1 MKCEIYNHP
10 RLIPGHSM
18 YGDAAFEG
26 FEYSYVSIK
35 SLLTSPVTPKP
46 KLAKIQLTDVW
57 SKPGD
62 WFGID
67 DFDPESIRYQKAD
80 PSYPGIVVEG
90 MQNPAGKPFRLIDG
104 RRRLNKLKTLG
115 VVEYPFYIFPLEAVR
130 PFIVEA
136 KMRKI
141 RLDNKPYELHR
152 LPQAALEL
160 IVEIQE
166 LDRALIGNDEKEK
179 KILQARRKSCCNDL
193 IKLLP
198 V

>member
-1 MKCEIYNHP
+1 MKYEIFNHP

-26 FEYSYVSIK
+26 LEYSYVAIK
-35 SLLTSPVTPKP
+35 SLLNAPGTPKP
-46 KLAKIQLTDVW
+46 RLAKIQLADVW

-80 PSYPGIVVEG
+80 PSYPGIVVES

-104 RRRLNKLKTLG
+104 RRRLNKLKNFG
-115 VVEYPFYIFPLEAVR
+115 VVEYPFYIFSVEAVR

-136 KMRKI
+136 KMREI
-141 RLDNKPYELHR
+141 RLYNKPYELHT

-160 IVEIQE
+160 IVEIQN
-166 LDRALIGNDEKEK
+166 LDKAVIGKGEKEK
-179 KILQARRKSCCNDL
+179 KVLQARRQSCCNDL

-198 V
+198 G